1 MLPLSLLS
9 PSFHDGMATA
19 STQRRAAAVGM
30 QSERMES
37 ELRQRR
43 VDPVEP
49 HQVTP

>member
-37 ELRQRR
+37 ELRQR
-43 VDPVEP
+43 
-49 HQVTP
+49 